1 MKSKKK
7 RDYQADLEKDLLL
20 NPEKLEKRK
29 KAKRKRILFA
39 ISCGAVAVVTIAFT
53 AFQAVRAAGR
63 SSLYGRMQVVP
74 ELMPVQAQELLA
86 GEEKQRWQEGWVK
99 YQDGIY
105 AYKEEILTFLVM
117 GIDKGSDVKE
127 SSGGINGGQAD
138 ALFLAVLDPGEKAI
152 KVIGINRNTMA
163 DIDFYNEEGA
173 YLSTASA
180 QIAIQHGFG
189 NGMEESCERQ
199 VKAVRRLFYNLP
211 IHGYAAINMSA
222 IPTMNDA
229 VGGVEVK
236 VLEDLTRVDK
246 NLIKDE
252 DVHLSGKSAFWYVK
266 YRDTNEFASAD
277 MRLER
282 QKQYLNGFISAAKQ
296 AVKKDLGTALE
307 LYSAV
312 SGQMVTDISL
322 DEVAYLA
329 PIVADY
335 RFDPEGF
342 YMTEGKTVMGE
353 EYEEFYVDEKA
364 LYEMILDV
372 FYEEMEDE

>member
-1 MKSKKK
+1 M
-7 RDYQADLEKDLLL
+7 
-20 NPEKLEKRK
+20 
-29 KAKRKRILFA
+29 
-39 ISCGAVAVVTIAFT
+39 T
-53 AFQAVRAAGR
+53 
-63 SSLYGRMQVVP
+63 
-74 ELMPVQAQELLA
+74 
-86 GEEKQRWQEGWVK
+86 
-99 YQDGIY
+99 
-105 AYKEEILTFLVM
+105 
-117 GIDKGSDVKE
+117 
-127 SSGGINGGQAD
+127 
-138 ALFLAVLDPGEKAI
+138 
-152 KVIGINRNTMA
+152 

-222 IPTMNDA
+222 IPTINDA

-236 VLEDLTRVDK
+236 VLEDMTRVDK
-246 NLIKDE
+246 DLIKDE
-252 DVHLSGKSAFWYVK
+252 NVHLSGKSAFWYVK

-282 QKQYLNGFISAAKQ
+282 QKQYLNGFIGAAKQ

-335 RFDPEGF
+335 RFDPDGF

-353 EYEEFYVDEKA
+353 EYEEFNVDEKA

>member
-29 KAKRKRILFA
+29 KAKRKRIFLA

-74 ELMPVQAQELLA
+74 ELMPVQAQELLD

-222 IPTMNDA
+222 IPIINDA

-252 DVHLSGKSAFWYVK
+252 NVHLSGKSAFWYVK

-282 QKQYLNGFISAAKQ
+282 QKQYLNGFIGAAKQ
-296 AVKKDLGTALE
+296 AVKKDLGIALE